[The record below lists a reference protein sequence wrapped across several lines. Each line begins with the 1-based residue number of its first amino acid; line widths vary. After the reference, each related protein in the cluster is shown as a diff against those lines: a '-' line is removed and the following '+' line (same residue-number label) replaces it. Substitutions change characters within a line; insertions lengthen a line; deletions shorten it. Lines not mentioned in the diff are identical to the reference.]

1 MLSEVVT
8 VVLGAAA
15 SVGTLLV
22 GLAAYRK
29 WGPEARKIKVDTVD
43 VNVKI
48 AGELR
53 DDAWESFDRLR
64 NEMKDLRK
72 LRESDRLEFEQYQHD
87 TEARMTELSVAVRSE
102 KALRMTVQQENVHI
116 REENRQLRERIATL
130 EQEVASLK
138 NYNTRSESGGNP
150 HI

>member
-1 MLSEVVT
+1 MDTPTIILGLFGS
-8 VVLGAAA
+8 LGAFLA
-15 SVGTLLV
+15 

-29 WGPEARKIKVDTVD
+29 FGPEARKINIDTVD

-64 NEMKDLRK
+64 TEMKDLRQ

-87 TEARMTELSVAVRSE
+87 TESRMTELSVAVRSE
-102 KALRMTVQQENVHI
+102 KALRVTVQQENVHI

-130 EQEVASLK
+130 ESEVASLK
-138 NYNTRSESGGNP
+138 TRSGRYDSP
-150 HI
+150 HQ